1 MKPWQWK
8 SRKGATLLFFA
19 IALPVML
26 AMSALVIDVGEL
38 YVTKTQLQTAADQG
52 ALAGCQDISGGYPS
66 EVNASLNA
74 TNFAKT
80 TPGRSTDTVTAT
92 VTYVVNGEK
101 SVKVE
106 TSRQADLFFAKIFGK
121 NIATVKTAA
130 KAQVVAATG
139 IPPGAPPFVIQAPTN
154 IIWQGGPKN
163 DSYSQPF
170 YEKINPTGAT
180 DFTYVDVVF
189 QKPTSYSAYLD
200 LLRDGYSQAMTMQ
213 TKMYHIAPASGGK
226 ESVESFASRLSA
238 PGNTDVLQAQAGD
251 ARLMLIPIVT
261 TLPTLTQTWTYST
274 NGLGIVGFIGFWF
287 DAISFDGNPANE
299 TTTGQNVTVIVGYD
313 PWGRPIRALRGL
325 DTRTNTYPN
334 FYVRGRFVRVPL
346 PVGSGT
352 PIPGQQWYGTG
363 SVKLV
368 DERT

>member
-1 MKPWQWK
+1 MKRWQWK

-19 IALPVML
+19 IALPVLL

-52 ALAGCQDISGGYPS
+52 ALAGCQDISSGFPS
-66 EVNASLNA
+66 EANASLNA
-74 TNFAKT
+74 ANFAKT
-80 TPGRSTDTVTAT
+80 TPGRSTDTVVTT
-92 VTYVVNGEK
+92 VTYTSGEK

-106 TSRQADLFFAKIFGK
+106 TSRQAELFFAKIFNK
-121 NIATVKTAA
+121 NIATVKAVA

-170 YEKINPTGAT
+170 YEKIHPVGAT

-189 QKPTSYSAYLD
+189 QKPTSYSTYLN
-200 LLRDGYSQAMTMQ
+200 LLSNGYDKEITMQ
-213 TKMYHIAPASGGK
+213 TKMYHISPAAGGK
-226 ESVESFASRLSA
+226 DSVESFASRLSA

-287 DAISFDGNPANE
+287 DAISFDGNTANE
-299 TTTGQNVTVIVGYD
+299 TTTGTNVYVTVGYD
-313 PWGRPIRALRGL
+313 SWGRPIRALRGL

-334 FYVRGRFVRVPL
+334 FYARGRFVRVPL

-352 PIPGQQWYGTG
+352 SIPGQQWYGTG

-368 DERT
+368 N